1 MRRDAMPTVS
11 DGLAWVVVFGP
22 AAAALLLTII
32 AAARTDRG
40 SAGGFAVWRAAAR
53 QLLPVGLAALT
64 VGYLVCSG
72 VALGIRSHL
81 AHDLAAADWQEL
93 RYIEQQIG
101 PAWQDPLLSKR

>member
-1 MRRDAMPTVS
+1 M
-11 DGLAWVVVFGP
+11 
-22 AAAALLLTII
+22 
-32 AAARTDRG
+32 
-40 SAGGFAVWRAAAR
+40 
-53 QLLPVGLAALT
+53 T